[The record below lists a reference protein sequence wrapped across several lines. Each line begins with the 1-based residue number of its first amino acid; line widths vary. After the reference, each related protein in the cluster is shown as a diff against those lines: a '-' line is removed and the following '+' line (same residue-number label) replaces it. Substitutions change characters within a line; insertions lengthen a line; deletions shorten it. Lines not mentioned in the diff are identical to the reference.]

1 MRWLSRLLPRS
12 LYGRNLLL
20 IIGLITLSQF
30 TTAALFRELIQKP
43 RVRLTADSIVRNLQ
57 ALHEGLQSLP
67 AGQRAGF
74 VARFNER
81 TRLAANQ
88 AAQGRV
94 NDATPPEDRL
104 RPLERAFVQEA
115 SRQLAAQGDT
125 VIWRREAGGMLA
137 VRLRVEGE
145 NYWLSMP
152 SLIPAH
158 EFTGAWV
165 VSSVVASLLAVVGA
179 WLIQRRIN
187 RPLGAV
193 VQAARRL
200 GQGESPDTLPE
211 DGPSEIATVS
221 RSFNQMVLNLHQ
233 AERERAVMLA
243 GLSHDLR
250 TPLTKLRLSAEI
262 LGGQG
267 DALTAG
273 MVRHIETID
282 GLLEQFL
289 EFSRLGATDP
299 GQSEPVVDT
308 DLNALVRDAA
318 GFAAESVPDEA
329 GADTVNF
336 DLQARGT
343 APLRGQALRRLVVNL
358 VVNAHRH
365 GRPPIEVA
373 TGGDGAGWWIEVR
386 DRGPG
391 VPPDKAE
398 RLKQP
403 FQRGDAS
410 RNQPGSGLGLAIVER
425 IARLHGATFELR
437 PRDGGGLCARV
448 ACGAAV

>member
-1 MRWLSRLLPRS
+1 MPGLRWLPRS

-20 IIGLITLSQF
+20 IVGLIVLSQLS
-30 TTAALFRELIQKP
+30 TALLFRELIQKP
-43 RVRLTADSIVRNLQ
+43 RVHLTAESVARNLQ
-57 ALHEGLQSLP
+57 ALHHGLAGLP
-67 AGQRAGF
+67 PDARAAFVEQFNESAGM
-74 VARFNER
+74 VARRAEPASGA
-81 TRLAANQ
+81 L
-88 AAQGRV
+88 GG
-94 NDATPPEDRL
+94 DHL
-104 RPLERAFVQEA
+104 RPLERAFVQDV
-115 SRQLAAQGDT
+115 SRQLAEQGDA
-125 VIWRREAGGMLA
+125 VIWRRDAGGLLA
-137 VRLRVEGE
+137 VRLRLEGE
-145 NYWLSMP
+145 DYWMSLP

-158 EFTGAWV
+158 EFTGAWL
-165 VSSVVASLLAVVGA
+165 VSSAAAGVLAVGGA

-187 RPLGAV
+187 RPLRAV
-193 VQAARRL
+193 VRAAHQL
-200 GQGESPDTLPE
+200 GQGGAPEHLPE

-221 RSFNQMVLNLHQ
+221 RGFNQMVQDLGR

-299 GQSEPVVDT
+299 GQSEPAVEA

-318 GFAAESVPDEA
+318 GLAAESVPEA
-329 GADTVNF
+329 AVADAITF
-336 DLQARGT
+336 DLQASGPT
-343 APLRGQALRRLVVNL
+343 PLRVQALRRLVVNL
-358 VVNAHRH
+358 VVNAQRH

-373 TGGDGAGWWIEVR
+373 TGGAGAAWWIEVR

-391 VPPDKAE
+391 LAPAEAE

-410 RNQPGSGLGLAIVER
+410 RSLPGSGLGLAIVER
-425 IARLHGATFELR
+425 IARLHGATFELL
-437 PRDGGGLCARV
+437 PREGGGLRARV
-448 ACGAAV
+448 ACVAGRMPG